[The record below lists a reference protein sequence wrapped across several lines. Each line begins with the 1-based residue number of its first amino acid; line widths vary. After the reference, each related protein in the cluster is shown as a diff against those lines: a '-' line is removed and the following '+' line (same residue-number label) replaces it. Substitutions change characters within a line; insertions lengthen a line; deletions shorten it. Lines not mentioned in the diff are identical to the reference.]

1 MFVRDSVDLHNL
13 LLWEY
18 RSASIDGP
26 YDVSR
31 FPGEVFKNLVPP
43 SFASFVQAEVQALV
57 DRGCVVKWA
66 NVLDPGG
73 APRPCL
79 VMTLSV
85 EETKP
90 CLIYDVSS
98 LNKGCREVL
107 FSMDTVARVAN
118 VTSRA

>member
-1 MFVRDSVDLHNL
+1 MDLHNL
-13 LLWEY
+13 LLCEY

-26 YDVSR
+26 YDVIR
-31 FPGEVFKNLVPP
+31 FPGAVFKDLVPP
-43 SFASFVQAEVQALV
+43 SFASFVHAEAQALV
-57 DRGCVVKWA
+57 DRGCVAKWA
-66 NVLDPGG
+66 NVPDPGG

-79 VMTLSV
+79 VITLSV

-98 LNKGCREVL
+98 SNKGCREVP